1 MSRVLV
7 TGVGGA
13 AGMAAAKY
21 LLKNNHYVYG
31 VNCLEYS
38 AGFNI
43 VNNYSVVP
51 YAIEKNYIIELINIC
66 KKNNIEYLIP
76 TVDEELPK
84 ISENRNRFEQIGVRV
99 LISSPA
105 TIESCLD
112 KYRFYENLNDASIMV
127 VKTWKFNS
135 HIDFKNMRYPLIAKP
150 RTGRGGR
157 GIYIINSPDD
167 FKYLEGVEKKY
178 IIQEYIK
185 GIEYSVDTLSDLEG
199 NCLVAVPRSRLEI
212 KGGVCWKGKIEKN
225 MLIVYEAKKAVE
237 KLGIVGPACLQLILG
252 EDNSV
257 NIFEVNPRIG
267 GTVSLSINA
276 GVDIPELS
284 LRILNKD
291 AIKEDKLKY
300 KELFISRYFEETFFE
315 VN

>member
-1 MSRVLV
+1 MSRILV
-7 TGVGGA
+7 TGVGAA
-13 AGMAAAKY
+13 AGIAAAKH
-21 LLKNNHYVYG
+21 LLKNKHYVYG

-38 AGFNI
+38 AGFNM
-43 VNNYSVVP
+43 VDDYSVVP
-51 YAIEKNYIIELINIC
+51 YAIDKSYITELINIC

-84 ISENRNRFEQIGVRV
+84 ISENRDKFEQIGVRV
-99 LISSPA
+99 LISSPS

-112 KYRFYENLNDASIMV
+112 KYKFYESLYDAS
-127 VKTWKFNS
+127 VKVAKAWKFDSDIELEN
-135 HIDFKNMRYPLIAKP
+135 IKYPLIAKP

-157 GIYIINSPDD
+157 GIYIINSNYDL
-167 FKYLEGVEKKY
+167 KYIEGIEKKY
-178 IIQEYIK
+178 ILQEYIE
-185 GIEYSVDTLSDLEG
+185 GIEYSVDTLSDLKG

-225 MLIVYEAKKAVE
+225 VLIVDEAKKAVE

-252 EDNSV
+252 KDNSI

-284 LRILNKD
+284 LRILNKEH
-291 AIKEDKLKY
+291 INEDELKY
-300 KELFISRYFEETFFE
+300 KELFISRYFEETFFY